1 MAAVCD
7 EQATGAD
14 EYRDAEDDA
23 EHGRLR
29 WQKCRGDDAGDAHDE
44 QDAADETRPAN
55 LTQIGIGGVN
65 TLPRSITSSVSS
77 QLDCVKSRGPDESTK
92 LPCLRSF
99 TERIAFFSSRF
110 LLGVWHAGRI
120 SSRCVIAPRRPDRPE
135 YSSRKRLGGLLGDLA
150 RITPLRPE
158 SCGFVSSPSLLLLRS
173 VIGSL

>member
-23 EHGRLR
+23 EHGRPGR
-29 WQKCRGDDAGDAHDE
+29 QKCRGDDAGDAHDE

-110 LLGVWHAGRI
+110 SWRVACRSNFFAVCDRSTSPR
-120 SSRCVIAPRRPDRPE
+120 SSE
-135 YSSRKRLGGLLGDLA
+135 YSSRKRFQAASSEISLESPRCA
-150 RITPLRPE
+150 RNRVASFLRRR
-158 SCGFVSSPSLLLLRS
+158 CYC
-173 VIGSL
+173 